1 MNIENRSDKKILEF
15 DKEVDTGRLMNELY
29 EAVPEL
35 KPVVHEDGSF
45 DVNLRVFTN
54 GSKLILWVP
63 EGLSEEPINA
73 VVEAHQL
80 ALLKEEGEL

>member
-1 MNIENRSDKKILEF
+1 MIEIGKKELIYI
-15 DKEVDTGRLMNELY
+15 KEVDTGRLMNELY

-35 KPVVHEDGSF
+35 RPDIHENESF

-54 GSKLILWVP
+54 ENKLMLWVP

-80 ALLKEEGEL
+80 VLVEEGVL